1 MSDLNKVAESND
13 GTLYDSNGFL
23 IAVLSGSYH
32 EMGAQYGALMVEHM
46 QKAHDVLIEPGRKSG
61 AITDNDAKKCTDRA
75 VTTCSTRYRQFYNGV
90 VEGSGWPIDKVGML
104 DQINEFGLFQSKL
117 HSFAGCTSILSW
129 GGRSADGGMYIGR
142 NMDWSSTF
150 IEFAQVLTVLRPT
163 DGSYKYASVGWPG
176 MYCPFTAL
184 NEQGV
189 YLDAHDGSS
198 MGGSVIY
205 EERPSTLNSLADMM
219 AEVPSLAA
227 LVKRLN
233 GVSDS
238 MSVILTLGDETA
250 GGSMEGSSLA
260 GNRFRRPEGESLVVV
275 NSFLEPDWGIGRRD
289 TVSNSLRRFDNMTA
303 SLAENEGRINAE
315 VTRDLMD
322 LTLFDA
328 DGKFMVNG
336 GCTKPTKV
344 DADLTVH
351 QVVTDVKRRQIW
363 LKVPAPS
370 AFADWTHVDLTE
382 LWG

>member
-61 AITDNDAKKCTDRA
+61 AITDNDAKKWTDRA
-75 VTTCSTRYRQFYNGV
+75 VTTCSTKYRQFYNGV

-129 GGRSADGGMYIGR
+129 GSCSADGGMYIGR
-142 NMDWSSTF
+142 NMDWGSTF
-150 IEFAQVLTVLRPT
+150 TEFPQVLTVLRPT

-205 EERPSTLNSLADMM
+205 EERPSTLHSLADMM

-227 LVKRLN
+227 PTAKADIHKRSCLLYPRKRTCAAHAP
-233 GVSDS
+233 
-238 MSVILTLGDETA
+238 MSAMGQQRTSIIFQSAVACRIKRGPRVP
-250 GGSMEGSSLA
+250 LA
-260 GNRFRRPEGESLVVV
+260 GP
-275 NSFLEPDWGIGRRD
+275 
-289 TVSNSLRRFDNMTA
+289 
-303 SLAENEGRINAE
+303 
-315 VTRDLMD
+315 
-322 LTLFDA
+322 
-328 DGKFMVNG
+328 
-336 GCTKPTKV
+336 
-344 DADLTVH
+344 
-351 QVVTDVKRRQIW
+351 
-363 LKVPAPS
+363 
-370 AFADWTHVDLTE
+370 
-382 LWG
+382 